1 MSMSVPLKENA
12 DGPGDDPQLRD
23 VCEPVQQLLGDS
35 VAKKLLF
42 RVRTHVDERQ
52 NRNGLVAI

>member
-1 MSMSVPLKENA
+1 MSVPLKENA